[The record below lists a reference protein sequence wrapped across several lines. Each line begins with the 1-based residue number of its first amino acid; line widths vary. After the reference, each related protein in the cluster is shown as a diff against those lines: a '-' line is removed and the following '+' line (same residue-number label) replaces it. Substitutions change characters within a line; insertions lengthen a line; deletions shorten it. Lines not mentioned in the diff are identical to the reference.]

1 MDRSIMADTEIQD
14 ARFCWSKLYLA
25 TDARNF
31 ILDEAMGRKGSRIC
45 ISIHGGKSANPS
57 RGGNN
62 EPLRRPDCF
71 FQQMK
76 RD

>member
-1 MDRSIMADTEIQD
+1 MVDTEIQD

-25 TDARNF
+25 TDLRNF
-31 ILDEAMGRKGSRIC
+31 ILDEAMGRKGSGIC
-45 ISIHGGKSANPS
+45 DSKHGGKLAKPF

-62 EPLRRPDCF
+62 KQLRRPDCF